1 MHALPR
7 VGYPPR
13 DRHDFD
19 PEVLGQ
25 VKRGHRDGAQEG
37 SDIVSIRGLPT
48 FMRGNINPKKSE
60 GSLRQI
66 YLFEARDS
74 GTPGC

>member
-37 SDIVSIRGLPT
+37 VGYCSYTRLADVYAS
-48 FMRGNINPKKSE
+48 NINPKKSE